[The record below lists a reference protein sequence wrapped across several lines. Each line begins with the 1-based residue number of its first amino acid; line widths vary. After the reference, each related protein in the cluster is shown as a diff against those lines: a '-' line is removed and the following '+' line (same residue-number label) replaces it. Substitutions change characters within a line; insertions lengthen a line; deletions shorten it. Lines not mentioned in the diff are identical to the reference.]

1 MNRYGSNKIASS
13 FQKSAKYLNI
23 ISTNKF
29 INFNY
34 SSIEINR
41 LPPWYKNHNFYRY
54 RSQIID
60 ILESSGSF
68 QNLLNIYQI
77 RNDSRQGT
85 SCCYSSSRSLFFSL
99 KQTLNTL
106 QGNRLYLE
114 PTILNERSSTIF
126 GQRRGKEGERKEYI
140 AEYYIEKGGKTGQGS
155 LLQGVFLHQHSIST
169 RVTKMGITNGTSY
182 KSGAQLCVNHQGIN
196 VLSKHHTLDSLISE
210 MHPLFRMH

>member
-1 MNRYGSNKIASS
+1 MNRSGSNKLASS

-34 SSIEINR
+34 SSIEINP

-54 RSQIID
+54 PSQIID

-106 QGNRLYLE
+106 QGNRLYLDLKRKVKYDLWPE
-114 PTILNERSSTIF
+114 T
-126 GQRRGKEGERKEYI
+126 RRGGREEGIYRGILYRERWKDWARLAVARSVPAPAFDIY
-140 AEYYIEKGGKTGQGS
+140 ARYK
-155 LLQGVFLHQHSIST
+155 
-169 RVTKMGITNGTSY
+169 NGNNQWN
-182 KSGAQLCVNHQGIN
+182 QL
-196 VLSKHHTLDSLISE
+196 
-210 MHPLFRMH
+210 